1 MIRAVVLEDI
11 EPIRKKNIEL
21 INKYCP
27 FISVVGETGSVQ
39 DGIKIIQEQKPNL
52 VFLDVELLD
61 GSGFEVLESL
71 SPVNFQVIFV
81 SAFNEYA
88 IQSFKFSAIDYLLK
102 PLEPN
107 DLIEAVRR
115 SEKAM
120 LDKTLEF
127 KLNTLLSNFKN
138 PNYQKIVL
146 KTQDKIYS
154 VNIHEIVYCDSY
166 KNYTS
171 FYLCD
176 DRKIIVSNT
185 LKEYEMILK
194 PHSFFRTHQSYLIN
208 MEHFDH
214 YIKSDGG
221 NTIVMK
227 NKTNIPLSIRKK
239 DSFLKMLE
247 NQLAFNEY

>member
-1 MIRAVVLEDI
+1 MIQAVVLEDI
-11 EPIRKKNIEL
+11 ESIRKKNIEL
-21 INKYCP
+21 IKKYCP
-27 FISVVGETGSVQ
+27 FISIVGETGSAKE
-39 DGIKIIQEQKPNL
+39 GIKLIQQLKPNL

-61 GSGFEVLESL
+61 GNGFEVLESL
-71 SPVNFQVIFV
+71 NPIDFQVIFV

-120 LDKTLEF
+120 LDKTLEL

-138 PNYQKIVL
+138 PNHQKIVL

-154 VNIHEIVYCDSY
+154 TNINEIIYCDSY

-171 FYLCD
+171 FYLID

-185 LKEYEMILK
+185 LKEYETILK
-194 PHSFFRTHQSYLIN
+194 PHNFFRTHQSYLIN

-214 YIKSDGG
+214 YIKSEGG
-221 NTIVMK
+221 NTIMMK
-227 NKTNIPLSIRKK
+227 NKTKIPLSIRKK
-239 DSFLKMLE
+239 DSFLRMLE
-247 NQLAFNEY
+247 NQLVFNEY